1 MTEEDSRVLK
11 MERNFKRLTYVL
23 TAALFFCIYTCTQ
36 NSMKSVENENLI
48 EALNDTIETWRDK
61 DSLSHSKI
69 QIIETNSANS
79 FLELESKDQQII
91 ELQNEVKKYKSW
103 LSNQGSVT
111 IFKNITKFDTVYK
124 TSIIPSEFNDS
135 TFLAEISN
143 EWIQTKFGYK
153 NDSTFYNL
161 MVYNKYSVVLGEDK
175 EGLFKKSKS
184 FVEITNHN
192 PYSETTSLRTY
203 QVTQKKKHFSIGPQ
217 LGLGITSD
225 VQFNF
230 YVGVGIQYSLIK
242 F

>member
-1 MTEEDSRVLK
+1 MEKKLKITIGVLIVLLI
-11 MERNFKRLTYVL
+11 FSVL
-23 TAALFFCIYTCTQ
+23 TCT
-36 NSMKSVENENLI
+36 NYSSKSSENEELI
-48 EALNDTIETWRDK
+48 EALNDTMETWRDK
-61 DSLSHSKI
+61 NNSSHSKI
-69 QIIETNSANS
+69 QIIETTNPKD
-79 FLELESKDQQII
+79 FLKLKLQDQEII
-91 ELQNEVKKYKSW
+91 ELQKEVEKYKSW

-111 IFKNITKFDTVYK
+111 IFKNITKFDTIYQTK
-124 TSIIPSEFNDS
+124 LIPSEFNDS
-135 TFLAEISN
+135 TFIAEIHN
-143 EWIQTKFGYK
+143 EWIQTKFGYR
-153 NDSTFYNL
+153 NVSTFYNL

-175 EGLFKKSKS
+175 EGFFKKSKS